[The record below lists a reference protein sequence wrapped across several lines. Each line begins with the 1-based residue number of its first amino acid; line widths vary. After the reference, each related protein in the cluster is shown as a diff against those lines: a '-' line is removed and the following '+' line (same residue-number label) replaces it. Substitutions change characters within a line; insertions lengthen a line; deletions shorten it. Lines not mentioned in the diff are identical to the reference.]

1 MGKDLFEIS
10 DSCATKAPVS
20 VSLAPRTPPSD
31 SILEIQFQPPRSLPP
46 ADPWQA
52 VAVSAESP
60 TPILSPE
67 DRRVVGR
74 CLAAMGVLSGGSLVG
89 VAFSL
94 YLVNHAP
101 LLLVALSPLGRHV
114 WLVAPIV
121 NPVAFVIVVAVRRML
136 FYAASFQLGRRLGPQ
151 GIPWI
156 EARAAWVGRFVR
168 FMERLFALAPRLV
181 VFAMAGP
188 TVSALAGISP
198 MSGRVFSAL
207 ALSGLVARLVVI
219 WFFADSLRPYIELV
233 LAWIDRYWIPGT
245 VVMVALVVLYQW
257 KGRRRIPAF

>member
-1 MGKDLFEIS
+1 MAAGAYT
-10 DSCATKAPVS
+10 AT
-20 VSLAPRTPPSD
+20 LG
-31 SILEIQFQPPRSLPP
+31 
-46 ADPWQA
+46 
-52 VAVSAESP
+52 
-60 TPILSPE
+60 PE

-74 CLAAMGVLSGGSLVG
+74 CLAAMGVMSSGSLIG

-121 NPVAFVIVVAVRRML
+121 DPVAFVVVVAVRRML

-156 EARAAWVGRFVR
+156 EARAAWLGRFVR
-168 FMERLFALAPRLV
+168 FMERLFARAPHAV
-181 VFAMAGP
+181 VFFMAGP
-188 TVSALAGISP
+188 TVSALAGISRMP
-198 MSGRVFSAL
+198 GRVFAAL
-207 ALSGLVARLVVI
+207 AFTGLVGRLLAI
-219 WFFADSLRPYIELV
+219 LFLADTLRAYIELA

-245 VVMVALVVLYQW
+245 VVMVALVALYQW
-257 KGRRRIPAF
+257 KGRRRLPAI

>member
-1 MGKDLFEIS
+1 MAAGAYT
-10 DSCATKAPVS
+10 AT
-20 VSLAPRTPPSD
+20 LG
-31 SILEIQFQPPRSLPP
+31 
-46 ADPWQA
+46 
-52 VAVSAESP
+52 
-60 TPILSPE
+60 PE

-74 CLAAMGVLSGGSLVG
+74 CLAAMGVMSSGSLIG

-121 NPVAFVIVVAVRRML
+121 DPVAFVVVVAVRRML

-156 EARAAWVGRFVR
+156 EARAAWLGRFVR
-168 FMERLFALAPRLV
+168 FMERLFALAPRAV
-181 VFAMAGP
+181 VFFMAGP
-188 TVSALAGISP
+188 TVSALAGISRMP
-198 MSGRVFSAL
+198 GRVFAAL
-207 ALSGLVARLVVI
+207 AFTGLVGRLLAI
-219 WFFADSLRPYIELV
+219 LFLADTLRAYIELA

-245 VVMVALVVLYQW
+245 VVMVALVALYQW
-257 KGRRRIPAF
+257 KGRRRLPTI